1 LGLILQNQ
9 GSRRFDGMVVRQS
22 QINGLVKTYKCR
34 IFPTPVPSSE
44 KNIAAGP
51 NIRKYVERIIVEIS
65 LAEGEGSLINMSNV
79 QRRGKSAIG
88 NRGFKQVRG
97 RQAELAQERT
107 LPALEAN

>member
-1 LGLILQNQ
+1 
-9 GSRRFDGMVVRQS
+9 MVVRQS

-34 IFPTPVPSSE
+34 ICPTPVPTSSE
-44 KNIAAGP
+44 KNIAAGA
-51 NIRKYVERIIVEIS
+51 NIRKYVERIMVEIS

-88 NRGFKQVRG
+88 NRGFKQVQG